1 MRFFCVYSSSCREE
15 EEEEEERMSRR
26 RSIRDGRT
34 MDDDDDD
41 ERGSGTTPGG
51 GSRRRDAFVA
61 CLFLVALLRYL
72 FDDSSTSSSGFTTK
86 GVVQFEKRW
95 EVVRRRGGTKGGGR
109 PPLPVAFFDLNGDGR
124 QETLIANDDAT
135 VGIYD
140 GSERRTS
147 SSTLE
152 KMMRSDISQQQS
164 KTSSSSSF
172 ATRLLARFLPR
183 GGSGDTSAAKKK
195 RTRSSREEEKEGDDT
210 KTRVVVDKT
219 KHLRVLKMVDLRET
233 TTTKTTRV
241 RRDGT
246 GKSAIAIAAGRPT
259 ARRGNEE
266 RRRGS
271 TSDDDDDS
279 GRKGKGTRGRI
290 VIKRK
295 AIFAVVT
302 EELRVMAFDHNAKK
316 KWERSA
322 KDALFSGRSS
332 RRRLHPGGGGGGDV
346 GSIKVEEIAVMV
358 VSAKGKDEDGLV
370 VVGGRVEH
378 ANREEE
384 EGEEEDDDYDRGM
397 EAYERELNDE
407 DTLSMHRGGR
417 RDKSIKFKE
426 EGVEEV
432 IEDDDYA
439 FASENGAFVYLA
451 FNARSG
457 ELVWRRVAS
466 DFVADPAELL
476 RTTTPMHEVRLDP
489 HLTKI
494 EEHKS
499 KTDGICRS
507 YRESALAEALP
518 HAWRDAE
525 DTRMRSAPFGK
536 SQKQTSSLGDVTTKR
551 GRRRNGGDFLRALTP
566 PAATTNLKAMARDP
580 NFAIA
585 DKTNSFSSLLS
596 RGFSYLNLGKSAV
609 HHSDDEREKLDYHN
623 RQFHQHMMSSS
634 NNNIKNAIIAHHRDG
649 VEVLDAFTGELIC
662 QLALQHPGYHAD
674 INGDGVID
682 HLDARGHRAH
692 IADVAMDNFSPGC
705 WASVTS
711 GAPDVQTI
719 FEGSICKP
727 TRKSHS
733 LKSTPRQQAKSKRQQ
748 QQQQQQQNSDFYLRN
763 KNKDDVDVLT
773 PIIVRRDD
781 KSERNR
787 SFRRATKDA
796 VFLNSRGELTCYAKD
811 GTKRW
816 MVNTRAS
823 WKIDVN
829 GPPKDGIY
837 DLFPRGAGYGGGN
850 NDDDGDVNNDNNNN
864 NNNDDKEMDRFVPTL
879 ATFKFRTHHRHHGV
893 SHNNIVMSSSDGNN
907 RTNSPFV
914 SQRSLLFNKRT
925 RRHHTLEA
933 SLIVGSKRA
942 VIVSPSGTKIAT
954 IFLPSMPIAR
964 AQVLDC
970 NDDGKNDFIVRTE
983 TSTIC
988 YAQKNTSA
996 LSVYVIMLTSLVLS
1010 SFVAFINRVELESSF
1025 ARKKDDDEQ
1034 DYRYKNN
1041 TRVDD
1046 SENSSDTGEDE
1057 ENHEEEKTKKKE
1069 KKKKKKP
1076 RFSVNIKYFAR
1087 STDVDIKRD

>member
-1 MRFFCVYSSSCREE
+1 
-15 EEEEEERMSRR
+15 
-26 RSIRDGRT
+26 
-34 MDDDDDD
+34 MD
-41 ERGSGTTPGG
+41 RGG
-51 GSRRRDAFVA
+51 GSRRRDAFVL

-72 FDDSSTSSSGFTTK
+72 EDARDFSAASSG
-86 GVVQFEKRW
+86 VQFEKRW
-95 EVVRRRGGTKGGGR
+95 EVRTTRGRTKGR

-124 QETLIANDDAT
+124 QETLIARDDAT

-140 GSERRTS
+140 GSERK
-147 SSTLE
+147 STE
-152 KMMRSDISQQQS
+152 KIPSPS
-164 KTSSSSSF
+164 KTF
-172 ATRLLARFLPR
+172 ATRLARFLP
-183 GGSGDTSAAKKK
+183 GGDTVAKK
-195 RTRSSREEEKEGDDT
+195 RTRSREKEEEGDDT
-210 KTRVVVDKT
+210 TRVNAKN
-219 KHLRVLKMVDLRET
+219 LRVLKMVDLRET
-233 TTTKTTRV
+233 TTKTTRV
-241 RRDGT
+241 RDGT

-259 ARRGNEE
+259 ARRGNGE

-271 TSDDDDDS
+271 TSDDEDDDDERRS
-279 GRKGKGTRGRI
+279 GGRKGKGTRGRI

-302 EELRVMAFDHNAKK
+302 EELHVMAFDHNAKK

-332 RRRLHPGGGGGGDV
+332 RRLHPGGGGGGGDV

-378 ANREEE
+378 ANRGE
-384 EGEEEDDDYDRGM
+384 EGEEEDDDYERGM
-397 EAYERELNDE
+397 EAYEQELNDE

-432 IEDDDYA
+432 IENDDYA

-682 HLDARGHRAH
+682 HLDARGHRTH

-727 TRKSHS
+727 TRKSRS
-733 LKSTPRQQAKSKRQQ
+733 LKSTPRQQAKSKR
-748 QQQQQQQNSDFYLRN
+748 QQQQQQNSDFYLRN

-837 DLFPRGAGYGGGN
+837 DLFPRGAGYVGDN

-864 NNNDDKEMDRFVPTL
+864 KEMDRFVPTL

-893 SHNNIVMSSSDGNN
+893 SHNNIVMSSSDSNN

-914 SQRSLLFNKRT
+914 SQRSLLFTKRT
-925 RRHHTLEA
+925 RCHHTSEA

-996 LSVYVIMLTSLVLS
+996 LSVYVLMLTSLVLS
-1010 SFVAFINRVELESSF
+1010 SFVAFINRVEFESSF
-1025 ARKKDDDEQ
+1025 VRKKDDDEQ
-1034 DYRYKNN
+1034 DYNS

-1057 ENHEEEKTKKKE
+1057 EDHEEEKKKKE
-1069 KKKKKKP
+1069 KKKKKP